1 MPERKRFF
9 TIDVFPNLSRP
20 LLVRSLAR
28 CVSMRLHRDNDTGV
42 RRNSLA
48 VEAFLAQ
55 GDVVVHA
62 ATVVARHA
70 LEKVP

>member
-1 MPERKRFF
+1 M
-9 TIDVFPNLSRP
+9 
-20 LLVRSLAR
+20 RSLAR
-28 CVSMRLHRDNDTGV
+28 CVSMRLHRDDNTSV